1 MNDTNDLDLG
11 TCIAHLRAVELELLD
26 IDEDELNQDQKNE
39 LAEQLNECST
49 TIRTLENA
57 DLENLADEFK
67 SREPELREAGGKL
80 EDDLRAL
87 DEAVAVLNTVSAGL
101 KTITGVVRLL
111 G

>member
-1 MNDTNDLDLG
+1 MNDRNELDLG
-11 TCIAHLRAVELELLD
+11 TSIAHLRAVKLKLLD

-49 TIRTLENA
+49 AIRTLENA

-67 SREPELREAGGKL
+67 SSEPELREAAGKL